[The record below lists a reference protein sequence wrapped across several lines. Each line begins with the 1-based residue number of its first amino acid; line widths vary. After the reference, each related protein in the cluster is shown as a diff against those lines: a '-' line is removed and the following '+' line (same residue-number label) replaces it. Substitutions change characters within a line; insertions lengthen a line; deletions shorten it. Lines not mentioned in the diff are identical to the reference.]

1 MKTCKRCFR
10 EFGEGDLLDVS
21 PAIELADSLDSR
33 VHGNDKED
41 HGNEKEDRGNGRRE
55 TDIGIED
62 INDLCPEC
70 REELEVMNL
79 LGFGQ

>member
-10 EFGEGDLLDVS
+10 EFEGSETDVLDVS
-21 PAIELADSLDSR
+21 PATELADYADSR
-33 VHGNDKED
+33 FHGNDKED
-41 HGNEKEDRGNGRRE
+41 HGNDRVE
-55 TDIGIED
+55 TDIGVED

-70 REELEVMNL
+70 REEMGVLDL

>member
-10 EFGEGDLLDVS
+10 EFEEEDVLDVS
-21 PAIELADSLDSR
+21 PATELADYLDSR
-33 VHGNDKED
+33 FHWNDKED
-41 HGNEKEDRGNGRRE
+41 HGNDRRE

-70 REELEVMNL
+70 REELGVMNL